1 MRELGTGHWDRKL
14 MERMVELSVADNY
27 EEAKEEWIATGEV
40 WWRGNGDIPEW
51 VSSNNH
57 PEYCLCGHGIVYH
70 FHILNTENGHEDIV
84 GSDHINSY
92 LIMRQIAQE
101 KKVDIGTVT
110 EEEVERWLK
119 VRVGSMKAEAWWK
132 VNGDSFQQ
140 MFDKVKELDC
150 WLNTY
155 ERDWVYK
162 HDTQWNEPIRVLR
175 KKGKGTP
182 FTDNYRM
189 ASIVWRWNHPDN
201 PKNQFTVHGYPN
213 DKLMQDLSLLFVQSD
228 LLLEKFHAYKEKRKA
243 RVEEVARMRAEREEG
258 RRLARIEREARM
270 ERERLEREAI
280 QAEKLRIYNL
290 PENVEKRRLEAER
303 REAERLEREEHIRI
317 ANEKAEAERIR
328 VMNLTFDSEPN
339 EFLINN
345 LQLAG
350 LPMLS
355 RRVCEDMNDLRVIS
369 SIMAALSNA
378 NKDPSDYFRNLR
390 AIMFAYPTVEQVELI
405 KELGLEVPKNRL
417 EAEQLLQEREL

>member
-1 MRELGTGHWDRKL
+1 MRELGKGHWDRKL

-27 EEAKEEWIATGEV
+27 EEAKHEWIATGEV

-110 EEEVERWLK
+110 EAEVERWLK

-150 WLNTY
+150 WLNVHQK
-155 ERDWVYK
+155 ELVFK
-162 HDTQWNEPIRVLR
+162 SDTQWNEPIRVLR

-182 FTDNYRM
+182 FTHNYKM

-201 PKNQFTVHGYPN
+201 PKNQFIVHGYPN

-228 LLLEKFHAYKEKRKA
+228 PLLEKFSTWKKNRQA
-243 RVEEVARMRAEREEG
+243 RVEEVARMRAEREER

-280 QAEKLRIYNL
+280 EAERLRIYNL

-303 REAERLEREEHIRI
+303 LEAERLERAERRRI
-317 ANEKAEAERIR
+317 AEEEARRLRKEKIDL
-328 VMNLTFDSEPN
+328 VFSTEPN

-350 LPMLS
+350 LPMLP
-355 RRVCEDMNDLRVIS
+355 RRICEDDFEEHKIS
-369 SIMAALSNA
+369 NIIEAFSQKNI
-378 NKDPSDYFRNLR
+378 DPQYYFRNLR
-390 AIMFAYPTVEQVELI
+390 DIMFAYPTIEQVELI
-405 KELGLEVPKNRL
+405 KELGVEVPNNRL
-417 EAEQLLQEREL
+417 KAEQLLQERGL